1 MFWIATFDTR
11 NALPSLNRQS
21 PHFHDKS
28 LSCGKV
34 QGFSH
39 HGNILIFIIFMSG
52 TGTEKVRQMYR
63 KAAGPSWYRRKFMNS
78 TLEMNLKTDSFGNG
92 SGQFLTRPKKATRQS
107 AIPLWSCGWTVPRP
121 ARREALLRFGEVRT
135 SGPSLKSRCLRQL
148 A

>member
-78 TLEMNLKTDSFGNG
+78 TLRDEPQNRFFWKWVWSVLDTTQESNSSIGDTAVELRLDGTSTRAARSF
-92 SGQFLTRPKKATRQS
+92 
-107 AIPLWSCGWTVPRP
+107 P
-121 ARREALLRFGEVRT
+121 ALR
-135 SGPSLKSRCLRQL
+135 
-148 A
+148 